1 MRAGLRVGRA
11 GASGGGCQMRGIR
24 IRAKAWS
31 GSSPGSSEAGDS
43 SRGVGLLRDALRGV
57 K

>member
-1 MRAGLRVGRA
+1 MRAGLHVGRA
-11 GASGGGCQMRGIR
+11 GASGGGYQMRWIR
-24 IRAKAWS
+24 ILAKAWS

-43 SRGVGLLRDALRGV
+43 SRDVGLFRTALRGV

>member
-1 MRAGLRVGRA
+1 MRAGLHVGRA
-11 GASGGGCQMRGIR
+11 GASGGGCQMRWIR

-43 SRGVGLLRDALRGV
+43 SRTFGLLREFARGV